1 MTDFNFPNFGSN
13 TLENESYP
21 SAFDPD
27 LSSPNTFGQPHAENS
42 QPKPNGSCS
51 CSCSCDVQLIIS
63 IPFPAGTELD
73 EKKITML
80 TRAVNSELA
89 QLGVEA
95 LSFNIDSMAMRFEL
109 NLPPY
114 LTIDKLLRSIKNKAA
129 YIWLVTQKEPIFFDG
144 SSVFSANASHHYQ
157 DLSLII

>member
-1 MTDFNFPNFGSN
+1 MSDFNFLNFGSN
-13 TLENESYP
+13 TLEGESNP
-21 SAFDPD
+21 SGFSPV

-51 CSCSCDVQLIIS
+51 CDVQLIIS

-73 EKKITML
+73 AKKITTL

-144 SSVFSANASHHYQ
+144 SSVFSSNTSQYHP
-157 DLSLII
+157 DLSSII